1 MPEDR
6 QVESLLTHIQL
17 RSSVM
22 DLEVNGTQ
30 ASSASRFI
38 PETEAY
44 SAPYWQVARVSGREQ
59 SLVRVARIKC
69 DITRCHITIIQI
81 DTTRYVPGGNSCPFS
96 KRDKSAQPGDH
107 PLKNAG

>member
-1 MPEDR
+1 MPEGR

-22 DLEVNGTQ
+22 DHWVNGTQ
-30 ASSASRFI
+30 TSSASRFI
-38 PETEAY
+38 PETEAV

-59 SLVRVARIKC
+59 SLVRCARIKC

-81 DTTRYVPGGNSCPFS
+81 DIKRYVPGGNSCPFS
-96 KRDKSAQPGDH
+96 KRDKSATAGDH